1 VIPTEEDEWMMDD
14 SFGLSIEYFIE
25 FFIGLFWSLGID
37 DSETIHHSM
46 DMCINSDVWHIIEHR
61 EDYLGR
67 LDSDTREGLDEF

>member
-1 VIPTEEDEWMMDD
+1 MMDD
-14 SFGLSIEYFIE
+14 TLGRSIENEVERLIS
-25 FFIGLFWSLGID
+25 LFWCIGID
-37 DSETIHHSM
+37 HAETIHHSM